1 MPKHKEEIS
10 LIKERIANSNKPK
23 KKPKNKHKNKQNKNK
38 INNKPRN
45 KPNNNKLQENYEK
58 HL

>member
-23 KKPKNKHKNKQNKNK
+23 KKPKNKHNKNK

-45 KPNNNKLQENYEK
+45 KPNNNKL
-58 HL
+58 